1 MNKIISIDEAFKYIT
16 EDKKFL
22 IGGFL
27 GLGGPNL
34 LIDEMIKRGMKDLN
48 IVTADTSFS
57 NYRIGKLFANKM
69 VKKLQVTHIG
79 TNECTVAQ
87 TINKEMDVEFVAQG
101 TFIRRIRCGGSGI
114 GGFLTKVGL
123 GTLMEEGK
131 EKITVDG
138 EEYLLEKP
146 IRGDVTI
153 IGAHTVDKAGN
164 VLLKGAEKNYNVAMA
179 MASDIVIVEATNI
192 VECGEIPPESIHIP
206 FIYVD
211 YIVQGEKEDGQ

>member
-1 MNKIISIDEAFKYIT
+1 MNKIISIDKAFDYIT
-16 EDKKFL
+16 EDKKLL

-34 LIDEMIKRGMKDLN
+34 IIDEMINRNMKNLN

-57 NYRIGKLFANKM
+57 NYRTGKLFANKM
-69 VKKLQVTHIG
+69 CKKLLVTHIG
-79 TNECTVAQ
+79 TNECTVQ
-87 TINKEMDVEFVAQG
+87 QVINKEIDVEFCAQG

-123 GTLMEEGK
+123 GTLMEDGK

-164 VLLKGAEKNYNVAMA
+164 VMLKGVEKNYNVAMA
-179 MASDIVIVEATNI
+179 MASDVVIVEAETI
-192 VECGEIPPESIHIP
+192 VECGEIPVESIHIP

-211 YIVQGEKEDGQ
+211 YIVQGERANG

>member
-1 MNKIISIDEAFKYIT
+1 MNKVITMDDAFKYIT
-16 EDKKFL
+16 PDKKFL

-34 LIDEMIKRGMKDLN
+34 IIDEMIKRKMKNLY
-48 IVTADTSFS
+48 IATADTSFS
-57 NYRIGKLFANKM
+57 DSRIGKLFANKM

-79 TNECTVAQ
+79 TNECTVSQ
-87 TINKEMDVEFVAQG
+87 VINKEIDVEFIAQG

-131 EKITVDG
+131 EKIIVDG

-146 IRGDVTI
+146 IRGDISI

-164 VLLKGAEKNYNVAMA
+164 VMLKGAEKNYNIAMA
-179 MASDIVIVEATNI
+179 MASDIVIVEAENI
-192 VECGEIPPESIHIP
+192 VECGEIPVESIHIP
-206 FIYVD
+206 FIYTD
-211 YIVQGEKEDGQ
+211 YIVQGEKENG

>member
-1 MNKIISIDEAFKYIT
+1 MNKIISIDEAFEYIT

-34 LIDEMIKRGMKDLN
+34 IIDEMIKRNMKNLN
-48 IVTADTSFS
+48 IATADTSFPD
-57 NYRIGKLFANKM
+57 YRIGKLFANKM

-114 GGFLTKVGL
+114 GGFLTKVGI

-138 EEYLLEKP
+138 EDYLLEKP

-164 VLLKGAEKNYNVAMA
+164 VMLKGAEKNYNIAMA
-179 MASDIVIVEATNI
+179 MAGDIVIVEATNI
-192 VECGEIPPESIHIP
+192 VECGEIPQESIHIP

-211 YIVQGEKEDGQ
+211 YIVQGESDNGQ

>member
-1 MNKIISIDEAFKYIT
+1 MNKIIDMNQVMQYIT
-16 EDKKFL
+16 EDKKL
-22 IGGFL
+22 MIGGFL

-34 LIDEMIKRGMKDLN
+34 IIDEMIKRETKNLHV
-48 IVTADTSFS
+48 ITADTSFS
-57 NYRIGKLFANKM
+57 NKGIGKLFAGNM
-69 VKKLQVTHIG
+69 VSKLMVTHIG
-79 TNECTVAQ
+79 TNECTVKHVLSGDIE
-87 TINKEMDVEFVAQG
+87 TEFVAQG

-164 VLLKGAEKNYNVAMA
+164 VMLKGGEKNYNIAMA
-179 MASDIVIVEATNI
+179 MASDVVIVEAQNI
-192 VECGEIPPESIHIP
+192 VECGEIDIESIHIP

-211 YIVQGEKEDGQ
+211 YIVQGEKNNG

>member
-1 MNKIISIDEAFKYIT
+1 MNKIISMDEAFKYIT
-16 EDKKFL
+16 ADKKL
-22 IGGFL
+22 MIGGFL

-34 LIDEMIKRGMKDLN
+34 IIDEMIKRKMQNLH
-48 IVTADTSFS
+48 IITADAGFS
-57 NYRIGKLFANKM
+57 DYRIGKLFANKM
-69 VKKLQVTHIG
+69 CKKLQVTYIG
-79 TNECTVAQ
+79 TNKYA
-87 TINKEMDVEFVAQG
+87 INQVINEEIDAEFIAQG

-123 GTLMEEGK
+123 GTDIEKNK

-164 VLLKGAEKNYNVAMA
+164 VMLKGGEKNYNVAMA
-179 MASDIVIVEATNI
+179 MASDIVIVEASNI
-192 VECGEIPPESIHIP
+192 VECGEIDTESIHIP

-211 YIVQGEKEDGQ
+211 YIVQGEKKNG

>member
-1 MNKIISIDEAFKYIT
+1 MNKVITMDEAFKYIT
-16 EDKKFL
+16 PDKKFL

-34 LIDEMIKRGMKDLN
+34 IIEEMIKKSMHDLH
-48 IVTADTSFS
+48 IVTADTAFS
-57 NYRIGKLFANKM
+57 NKGIGKLIANKM
-69 VKKLQVTHIG
+69 CSKLQVTHIG
-79 TNECTVAQ
+79 TNECTVSQ
-87 TINKEMDVEFVAQG
+87 VINNEIDVEFVAQG

-114 GGFLTKVGL
+114 GGFLTKVGI

-131 EKITVDG
+131 EKIAVDG

-164 VLLKGAEKNYNVAMA
+164 VLLKGAEKNYNIAMA
-179 MASDIVIVEATNI
+179 MASDVVIVEATNI
-192 VECGEIPPESIHIP
+192 VECGEIDMESIHIP

-211 YIVQGEKEDGQ
+211 YIVQGEQENGQ